1 MAHSMLNG
9 SAAAPLPNREIR
21 RPSPVKAKLTAREM
35 AREKRPS
42 VGVAF
47 KRAMDIC
54 GVDVKQAAVL
64 LGFVDE
70 ETGEVLHAQ
79 VSRWIAGTEN
89 VQLDRVYNTK
99 LHGPFAIEMARDDD
113 QCVIETTVK
122 YRAVTQQEARTR

>member
-1 MAHSMLNG
+1 MATSLAHRTSD
-9 SAAAPLPNREIR
+9 APLSNREFA
-21 RPSPVKAKLTAREM
+21 RPSPAKAKLTGREM

-42 VGVAF
+42 VGAAF

-64 LGFVDE
+64 LGFIDE

-89 VQLDRVYNTK
+89 VQIDRIYNTK
-99 LHGPFAIEMARDDD
+99 LHGPFAIEMARDDGN
-113 QCVIETTVK
+113 CVIETTVK
-122 YRAVTQQEARTR
+122 YRAVTA